1 MQVQELRNKLFE
13 AVTADEWE
21 RLEHGD
27 PSLVISSFNREV
39 LLSMR
44 NTPADNGELD
54 TKSVCN
60 LQEALQRYLDIYM
73 ADCSAGHKWIMIASI
88 YLTFVKK
95 RPMHPQQAVHWKC
108 MAVSGKEEYICPCK
122 DTEANSVCSC
132 CVCHS
137 AAGSHDIFPVSCE

>member
-44 NTPADNGELD
+44 NTPVGNFEID
-54 TKSVCN
+54 TRSVRN
-60 LQEALQRYLDIYM
+60 LYEALQRYLDIYM
-73 ADCSAGHKWIMIASI
+73 ADRATGHKWIMIASI
-88 YLTFVKK
+88 YLTFVQK
-95 RPMHPQQAVHWKC
+95 RPMHPQQATRWEC
-108 MAVSGKEEYICPCK
+108 MVVSGKKKYVCPCK
-122 DTEANSVCSC
+122 DAGADSVCSY

-137 AAGSHDIFPVSCE
+137 ATSVMA